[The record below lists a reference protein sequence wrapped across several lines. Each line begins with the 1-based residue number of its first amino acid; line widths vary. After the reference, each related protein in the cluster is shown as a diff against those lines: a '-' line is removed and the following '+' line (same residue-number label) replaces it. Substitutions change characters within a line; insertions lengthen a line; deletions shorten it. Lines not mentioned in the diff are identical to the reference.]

1 MRRKI
6 HADIR
11 RAAQACVLAI
21 AGFSHAP
28 AQTDTLSAL
37 RSDTTRLPHVP
48 SRSPRYTVSLS
59 AAANASY
66 LIPMDEQ
73 CRAIMHNYGTSFYA
87 LTAGFQAKE
96 AEATDY
102 DRDYG
107 LPTLE
112 VGLLLG
118 DYSHIRLYR
127 QSPRL
132 PYDSGMGYAVA
143 AYGAFRRD
151 LFVSPGSRWR
161 IGYALEN
168 GIGFCTHPYNTRRNA
183 DNEIL
188 GSTYAVYLGLG
199 LYAAYRPAPQWEV
212 GIGADYKHFSNSAL
226 DRPNK
231 GANTIGLTARAT
243 YYLTPPDLLP
253 RSQVR
258 ARASFRK
265 YFYVDISA
273 GFAAKSLQ
281 DDWVVNYWERS
292 PDDPRYRSSHYPIY
306 GAFTCAVAP
315 MYRYSRRYASGIG
328 FDYTYAPYAD
338 RLHASD
344 LARDRYP
351 YKYSRHVLGIGLRHE
366 VYFRHLSL
374 SMGLGWYALRR
385 MGYTADVDEK
395 PYYETIGLRY
405 AFPFTQDRLYIGY
418 NVKAHF
424 TKADCFQLVLGWRAG
439 KRTRKDDMRVTQ

>member
-1 MRRKI
+1 MRRI
-6 HADIR
+6 GHTGIR
-11 RAAQACVLAI
+11 RMVQALGLI
-21 AGFSHAP
+21 MAGFIPAP

-37 RSDTTRLPHVP
+37 CPDTTSLPHAQG
-48 SRSPRYTVSLS
+48 SSSRYTVSFS
-59 AAANASY
+59 AATNASY

-96 AEATDY
+96 TGSTEY
-102 DRDYG
+102 DRDFG

-151 LFVSPGSRWR
+151 LFVSPDRRWR
-161 IGYALEN
+161 MGYLLEN
-168 GIGFCTHPYNTRRNA
+168 GIGFCTSPYNTHSNA

-188 GSTYAVYLGLG
+188 GSTYAIYLGLG
-199 LYAAYRPAPQWEV
+199 FYAAYRLTPQWEV

-231 GANTIGLTARAT
+231 GANTVGLTARAT

-258 ARASFRK
+258 ARQPFHK
-265 YFYVDISA
+265 YFYADISA
-273 GFAAKSLQ
+273 GLAAKSLQ
-281 DDWVVNYWERS
+281 DDWVVNYWERT
-292 PDDPRYRSSHYPIY
+292 PDDPRYRSSHFPVY

-315 MYRYSRRYASGIG
+315 MYRYCRRYASGIG
-328 FDYTYAPYAD
+328 LDYTYAPYAD
-338 RLHASD
+338 RLRASD

-374 SMGLGWYALRR
+374 AMGLGWYALRR
-385 MGYTADVDEK
+385 MGYTAHVDEK

-405 AFPFTQDRLYIGY
+405 AFPFTQGRLYVGY

-439 KRTRKDDMRVTQ
+439 QRVRKDNTRITL